1 MDHLALALKKAA
13 LLIEKDF
20 LGQAVAKRY
29 AGWSAPL
36 GQGIVQGQHS
46 LQSLA
51 ELVEQKQLSPQAV
64 SGKQELLEN
73 QVNLVL
79 YR

>member
-1 MDHLALALKKAA
+1 
-13 LLIEKDF
+13 
-20 LGQAVAKRY
+20 
-29 AGWSAPL
+29 
-36 GQGIVQGQHS
+36 VQGQHS

-64 SGKQELLEN
+64 SGRQELLEN